1 MSWEASG
8 RVSELPGAPRMGR
21 AEALAS
27 LSLAQSKQHAGKAR
41 RERSDQNERLPSSAG
56 R

>member
-21 AEALAS
+21 AEGLAS
-27 LSLAQSKQHAGKAR
+27 LSALEQAACWQGQE
-41 RERSDQNERLPSSAG
+41 REVEPE
-56 R
+56 